1 MLPHAALLSALL
13 VVASA
18 ASPLEVA
25 ELAAADGGPPTP
37 LDELA
42 TAAVISDTMAAYT
55 AFARGAAQL
64 LARGVDAT
72 MIAQLAEQAAREEGA
87 KAAVDKVT
95 EAEHERLA
103 AEEARVRAEVA
114 AHIEEAA
121 RQKAEESRRPTWIEK
136 CFLAP
141 LFFLHV
147 WFSAFLFY
155 RVCID
160 YKSI

>member
-121 RQKAEESRRPTWIEK
+121 RQKAREPNLIESFKLIFMIVILVGG
-136 CFLAP
+136 FLGLLESP
-141 LFFLHV
+141 HKM
-147 WFSAFLFY
+147 
-155 RVCID
+155 D
-160 YKSI
+160 K